1 MRVLWVCNIMLPEIA
16 VQLGAPYSV
25 REGWLSGVL
34 SRFLK
39 EENPG
44 ISLGICF
51 PAGGEYASM
60 NRKLYLGEGRR
71 EVSCYGFGEDLNRP
85 EQDDPSLGPR
95 FGQIL
100 SDFLPDLVHI
110 FGTEFPHAYACAKV
124 WNRPGK
130 TMVGIQGIC
139 GEIAR
144 EYMADLPGR
153 VQESR
158 TLRDVLRKDSL
169 KQQQEKFVLR
179 GQREEKLLRLAGHIA
194 GRTEFDREYARRVN
208 ERAVYHELN
217 ETMRDCFYEGR
228 WDPDACRKHRILLS
242 QGDYPLKGFHYLLQA
257 MQEILQ
263 DVPDAVIAVAGNSV
277 LGVGGLK
284 SRLKIPAYG
293 KYLRSLIRKGKLQG
307 RVEILGSLRA
317 EEMKRAMLESHL
329 FVCPS
334 AVENSPNS
342 VAEAQLLGVPVA
354 ASRAGGI
361 PSVVEDRKGGLLFEK
376 GDPRDLARAVRE
388 IFASDGLARALSE
401 SERGF
406 AAREYDPER
415 NYRMLMEAYREIA

>member
-1 MRVLWVCNIMLPEIA
+1 
-16 VQLGAPYSV
+16 
-25 REGWLSGVL
+25 
-34 SRFLK
+34 
-39 EENPG
+39 
-44 ISLGICF
+44 
-51 PAGGEYASM
+51 
-60 NRKLYLGEGRR
+60 
-71 EVSCYGFGEDLNRP
+71 
-85 EQDDPSLGPR
+85 
-95 FGQIL
+95 
-100 SDFLPDLVHI
+100 
-110 FGTEFPHAYACAKV
+110 
-124 WNRPGK
+124 
-130 TMVGIQGIC
+130 
-139 GEIAR
+139 
-144 EYMADLPGR
+144 
-153 VQESR
+153 
-158 TLRDVLRKDSL
+158 
-169 KQQQEKFVLR
+169 
-179 GQREEKLLRLAGHIA
+179 
-194 GRTEFDREYARRVN
+194 
-208 ERAVYHELN
+208 
-217 ETMRDCFYEGR
+217 MRDCFYEGR

-263 DVPDAVIAVAGNSV
+263 DAPDAVIAVAGNSV
-277 LGVGGLK
+277 LGSGGIK

-293 KYLRSLIRKGKLQG
+293 KYLRSLIRKGKMQG